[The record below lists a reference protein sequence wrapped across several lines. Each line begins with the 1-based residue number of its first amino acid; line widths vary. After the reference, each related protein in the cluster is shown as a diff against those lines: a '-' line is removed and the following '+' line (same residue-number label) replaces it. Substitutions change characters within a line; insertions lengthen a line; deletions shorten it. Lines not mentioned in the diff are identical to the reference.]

1 MFKISFFRDKT
12 YINGINLTLIAKLIK
27 EGKNIDKYYNE
38 NETSIYVGLTVRG
51 KYIKIRTNV
60 KVIPKLWD
68 AGKVQRVKR
77 QHPLSLEINMRLT
90 QLEASI
96 EKELLLLSM
105 KDPEYSVT
113 EVKEIIFKII
123 NGTNSK
129 IAKDFWEVWAIY
141 KEEQAKILKGS
152 TIKKMQTFEKHL
164 KAFQKKQHIISFSK
178 IDLSFDV
185 NFYFYLTND
194 LGLLNNSVTKL
205 YATLKAFMKWSM
217 IREYH
222 QNTKFELFK
231 HSWDKTDV
239 LALTETE
246 LKCIEEVDLSY
257 NKKLDKVRDIFLF
270 SCYTGARYSDLQNLR
285 IGDIQCDGN
294 NTIWSL
300 YQIKSNKTDKVTIP
314 ISKQAQQIVQ
324 KYLDKN
330 LPVESYLL
338 PVYSNQKMNA
348 YIKEVC
354 KQAGISSII
363 KKNRYSGKRR
373 VDIMKPKYDFI
384 TMHTG
389 RKTFVTLSLLRGMQS
404 DIIRRITNHSDYR
417 TMLIYADLNK
427 QSVINEFNKF
437 W

>member
-12 YINGINLTLIAKLIK
+12 YINGVDFTLISKLIK

-90 QLEASI
+90 QLEATI

-129 IAKDFWEVWAIY
+129 VVKDFWEVWAIY

-152 TIKKMQTFEKHL
+152 TIKKMQTFERHL
-164 KAFQKKQHIISFSK
+164 KAFEKKQHIISFSK

-185 NFYFYLTND
+185 DFYYYLTND

-205 YATLKAFMKWSM
+205 YASLKAFMKWSM

-246 LKCIEEVDLSY
+246 LKSLEEVDLSC

-285 IGDIQCDGN
+285 IGDIQYDGN

-330 LPVESYLL
+330 LPIESYLL
-338 PVYSNQKMNA
+338 PIYSNQKMNA

-354 KQAGISSII
+354 KKAGINSII

-373 VDIMKPKYDFI
+373 IDIMKPKYDFI